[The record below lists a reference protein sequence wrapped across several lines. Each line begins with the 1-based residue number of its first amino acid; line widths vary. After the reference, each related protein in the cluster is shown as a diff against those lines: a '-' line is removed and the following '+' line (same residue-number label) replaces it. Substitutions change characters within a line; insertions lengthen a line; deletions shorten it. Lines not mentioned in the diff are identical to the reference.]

1 TVVANTQA
9 TLAAIA
15 AEKALEVQRLKSQI
29 TEKGRTATITRMA
42 ELKKIEAQ
50 VTRELAVA
58 EEALAVAQSR
68 SAAAGAA
75 TVGIGSRLLGLLG
88 GPVGIG

>member
-1 TVVANTQA
+1 

-29 TEKGRTATITRMA
+29 TEKGRTATLTRMA

-75 TVGIGSRLLGLLG
+75 TVG
-88 GPVGIG
+88 